1 MVKQFS
7 VTKSIAAKFTLL
19 IVDALLLAFTGL
31 TLVIA
36 NVTKEN
42 MEKIMREELILLGE
56 ANADV
61 ANNFIQTMIDK
72 QEIIINGV
80 KSLGAVQQEERLSFL
95 SELIGRTQAEESR
108 SLTIYYV
115 IAPSASTPGLTV
127 YATNNGSKTIMSSTV
142 MLSEEAYQSLAQRKS
157 ITILDPYEKDID
169 GTKHK
174 VISVLIP
181 VLDENNEFIGIVGS
195 DIETTNLDG
204 ADYDNGGF
212 QSFVNSIICQ
222 HETVIVNTMNPETVG
237 EKFVAAT
244 LSTTPDQTLQAI
256 KEAEPVVFI
265 DEFKDGTKYY
275 RACVPFHVGDT
286 NLTWLSSSL
295 ITVEEFNAP
304 VVSQVKMVVLI
315 CVTVLIALAL
325 ISYISIT
332 RFLRP
337 LKEIEAAAQG
347 LAKGQLNAH
356 IQHKSEDE
364 VGNLAESMRLS
375 MDTLSLYISDIDR
388 AMVEMSK
395 GNFNLAPSQPFIGD
409 FKQIEESINQMILT
423 ISSTLSQINIA
434 ADQVSFGSE
443 QVSSGAQALAQGAT
457 EQASSVEQLSA
468 SVTEIS
474 NQVKKNA
481 ENVIVASEM
490 SAKAMDSIDS
500 SNEQMKKLKHSMHE
514 IDVKSQEISKIIKTI
529 EDIAFQ
535 TNILALNA
543 AVEAARAGAAGKGF
557 SVVADE
563 VRNLA
568 AKSAEAAQNTTALIQ
583 SSVAAITEGVVFT
596 ESTAEKLS
604 SAVENVATT
613 TRLFEEI
620 KAASAEQAQAIEQVT
635 IGLDQISSVVQ
646 TNSATSEES
655 AAASEELSSQSSLL
669 KELIANFQLK
679 TISTIAEQD
688 DYSYSQHSH
697 YSLPDPSSGNK
708 YGVEASD

>member
-1 MVKQFS
+1 MVVLKP
-7 VTKSIAAKFTLL
+7 
-19 IVDALLLAFTGL
+19 
-31 TLVIA
+31 
-36 NVTKEN
+36 
-42 MEKIMREELILLGE
+42 LG
-56 ANADV
+56 
-61 ANNFIQTMIDK
+61 IP
-72 QEIIINGV
+72 
-80 KSLGAVQQEERLSFL
+80 LS
-95 SELIGRTQAEESR
+95 
-108 SLTIYYV
+108 
-115 IAPSASTPGLTV
+115 
-127 YATNNGSKTIMSSTV
+127 
-142 MLSEEAYQSLAQRKS
+142 
-157 ITILDPYEKDID
+157 
-169 GTKHK
+169 
-174 VISVLIP
+174 
-181 VLDENNEFIGIVGS
+181 
-195 DIETTNLDG
+195 
-204 ADYDNGGF
+204 
-212 QSFVNSIICQ
+212 CQ
-222 HETVIVNTMNPETVG
+222 HETVIVNTMNPATVG

-244 LSTTPDQTLQAI
+244 QSTTPDMTLQAI
-256 KEAEPVVFI
+256 NATEPVVFI
-265 DEFKDGTKYY
+265 DELKDGTKYY

-304 VVSQVKMVVLI
+304 IISQVRIVVLI
-315 CVTVLIALAL
+315 CLAALLFLAL
-325 ISYISIT
+325 ICYTSIA
-332 RFLRP
+332 RCLRP
-337 LKEIEAAAQG
+337 LTEIEAAAQG
-347 LAKGQLNAH
+347 LANGRLNIQ
-356 IQHKSEDE
+356 IQHKGMDE
-364 VGNLAESMRLS
+364 VGNLAESMRQS
-375 MDTLSLYISDIDR
+375 MNTLSLYIRDIDR
-388 AMVEMSK
+388 AMTEMAK
-395 GNFNLAPSQPFIGD
+395 GNFDLAPSQPFLGD
-409 FKQIEESINQMILT
+409 FKQIEDSITKMIMT

-468 SVTEIS
+468 SITEIS

-481 ENVIVASEM
+481 ENVRKASEM
-490 SAKAMDSIDS
+490 STNAMESIDS

-604 SAVENVATT
+604 SAVENVAAT

-620 KAASAEQAQAIEQVT
+620 STASAEQAQAIEQVT

-669 KELIANFQLK
+669 KELIAKFQLK
-679 TISTIAEQD
+679 DVSTISEQD

-697 YSLPDPSSGNK
+697 YSLPEPSSRDK
-708 YGVEASD
+708 YGV